1 MLRLIIVLVVSLTV
15 AAPVFAVE
23 LYPCRDQEGRLFVT
37 DDPGHLPA
45 GCALLGAPSGKGSFS
60 VVTSPHSGDS
70 PAARGAMTAPS
81 RTGQLERAR
90 TRIWQHRAE
99 TLLADYRRI
108 VGEMSRTR
116 RSRDRR
122 VVRQRLELVK
132 EKKVLLLAEVQ
143 RSNRLILRQ
152 ELAEL
157 LAVIPD

>member
-1 MLRLIIVLVVSLTV
+1 MLRLIIILVVSLTV
-15 AAPVFAVE
+15 AAPVCAVE

-37 DDPGHLPA
+37 DDPGHLPE
-45 GCALLGAPSGKGSFS
+45 GCTLLGAPPGKGSFS
-60 VVTSPHSGDS
+60 IVTSPDDS
-70 PAARGAMTAPS
+70 PPARGVMTAPS

-108 VGEMSRTR
+108 VGEMSRIR

-122 VVRQRLELVK
+122 VARQRLELVK
-132 EKKVLLLAEVQ
+132 EKKELLLAEVQ